1 MARKNLL
8 SNVVQAESP
17 KLDDEGRHD
26 YAWRGASRSMRAS
39 IDEMAENAKRMLSG
53 EAVVQLDAEIL
64 DGSFLA
70 DRLGDNED
78 DFKRLK
84 DAIRENGQSSPILVR
99 PHPKESGRYMIV
111 FGHRRARAARE
122 LGIPVLAVV
131 KQLEDIGHVI
141 AQGQENAARSNLSFI
156 EKALLAK
163 RLLDMGQVKHV
174 VKAALTIDDTLLSR
188 MLAIIDVVPFATI
201 EFIGTAKPVGRDRWE
216 EFKKLLLIPKNAEQL
231 TTIVEAA
238 KALPKDGAVRF
249 NHLMEALIDNGHKR
263 HRKAKLKAAH
273 GTWLSEDRKLKV
285 AHHIDGKSY
294 AMAFGAEHAVA
305 FGAFVIQNLEGL
317 YGQFKTAHLGIK
329 SGDG

>member
-17 KLDDEGRHD
+17 KVDDDGRHE

-39 IDEMAENAKRMLSG
+39 IDEMAENAKKMLSG
-53 EAVVQLDAEIL
+53 EAVVQLDVEVL

-156 EKALLAK
+156 EKSLLAK
-163 RLLDMGQVKHV
+163 RLLDMGQEKHV
-174 VKAALTIDDTLLSR
+174 IKAALTIDDTLLSR
-188 MLAIIDVVPFATI
+188 MLAIIDVVPLATI
-201 EFIGTAKPVGRDRWE
+201 EFIGSAKPVGRDRWE
-216 EFKKLLLIPKNAEQL
+216 EFKKLLLVPKNAEQL
-231 TTIVEAA
+231 GSLVEAA
-238 KALPKDGAVRF
+238 QGVSKDGAARF
-249 NHLMEALIDNGHKR
+249 NHLMTALVANGQKR
-263 HRKAKLKAAH
+263 RRKANVKTAP
-273 GTWLSEDRKLKV
+273 GSWISEDRKLKV
-285 AHHIDGKSY
+285 AHHLDGKSY
-294 AMAFGAEHAVA
+294 AVAFGAENAVT
-305 FGAFVIQNLEGL
+305 FGTFIIQNLDGL
-317 YGQFKTAHLGIK
+317 YRQFKAAHPGIE

>member
-8 SNVVQAESP
+8 STVVQAESP
-17 KLDDEGRHD
+17 NSDDGGRHD

-39 IDEMAENAKRMLSG
+39 IDEMAENAKKMLLG
-53 EAVVQLDAEIL
+53 EAVVQLDAELL
-64 DGSFLA
+64 DGSFLT
-70 DRLGDNED
+70 DRLGDDED
-78 DFKRLK
+78 DFDRLK
-84 DAIRENGQSSPILVR
+84 NAIQENGQSSPILVR
-99 PHPKESGRYMIV
+99 PHPRESGRFMIV

-156 EKALLAK
+156 EKSLLAK
-163 RLLDMGQVKHV
+163 RLLDMGQEKQVIKT
-174 VKAALTIDDTLLSR
+174 ALTIDDTLLSR
-188 MLAIIDVVPFATI
+188 MLAIVEVVPLSTI

-216 EFKKLLLIPKNAEQL
+216 SFKKLLLIPENADQL
-231 TTIVEAA
+231 GALVETAEG
-238 KALPKDGAVRF
+238 LPKDGAVRF
-249 NHLMEALIDNGHKR
+249 NYLFAALIDNGHKR
-263 HRKAKLKAAH
+263 RRKVAVKATPGA
-273 GTWLSEDRKLKV
+273 WLSEDKRVKV

-305 FGAFVIQNLEGL
+305 FGAFVVQNLEGL
-317 YGQFKTAHLGIK
+317 YRQFKTAQSGIE